1 MQPLHPLL
9 TRQLKRLGISP
20 AGEVPSLESW
30 HALLERIGKTYTE
43 ADQDRY
49 TLERSH
55 TVSSREMAE
64 LHEGL
69 RAAQSQVALANEDL
83 KGALALAQQTQD
95 QLRAAAEEL
104 ERRVAER
111 SRELEDAQA
120 RLVTT
125 ERVAAVGELA
135 AGVAHEVN
143 NPLAYISANISFA
156 MEQLSAPGG
165 LTPADLSDVLAALV
179 DAKEGASR
187 IALITRDLKVFSR
200 GDVTRREAVDL
211 RRTIESCIS
220 MAWNEIRHR
229 ALLVKDFG
237 ETPPIEANEGRLAQV
252 FLNLLLNAAQAIP
265 EGNASGHEI
274 RVVTRT
280 SGDNVTVEISDTGAG
295 IPPEHL
301 GRLFEPFFTTK
312 PIGVGTGL
320 GLSVCHGIVKSLGGT
335 IEAKSVQGKGA
346 TFLVT
351 LPIGNPPSADLD
363 GAGARAAPAGR
374 SRVLLVDDDPLVL
387 TAVKRILRGHDVSSI
402 QDSREALSLLQA
414 DGGFDLI
421 LCDLMMPNFS
431 GIELYEV
438 LKKTAPHLLSRI
450 VFLTGGAFTPQSR
463 EFLDRLQSPYIEK
476 PFDPDA
482 LLALVASCVGRGGDG
497 RQGAVR

>member
-1 MQPLHPLL
+1 
-9 TRQLKRLGISP
+9 
-20 AGEVPSLESW
+20 
-30 HALLERIGKTYTE
+30 
-43 ADQDRY
+43 
-49 TLERSH
+49 
-55 TVSSREMAE
+55 
-64 LHEGL
+64 
-69 RAAQSQVALANEDL
+69 
-83 KGALALAQQTQD
+83 
-95 QLRAAAEEL
+95 
-104 ERRVAER
+104 
-111 SRELEDAQA
+111 
-120 RLVTT
+120 
-125 ERVAAVGELA
+125 
-135 AGVAHEVN
+135 
-143 NPLAYISANISFA
+143 
-156 MEQLSAPGG
+156 
-165 LTPADLSDVLAALV
+165 
-179 DAKEGASR
+179 
-187 IALITRDLKVFSR
+187 
-200 GDVTRREAVDL
+200 
-211 RRTIESCIS
+211 

>member
-1 MQPLHPLL
+1 LPLHPLL
-9 TRQLKRLGISP
+9 ARQLKRLGISP
-20 AGEVPSLESW
+20 ATEVPSLASW
-30 HALLERIGKTYTE
+30 NAFLERICKTYTE

-69 RAAQSQVALANEDL
+69 RAAQSQLALANEDL
-83 KGALALAQQTQD
+83 KRALALAEQTQD
-95 QLRAAAEEL
+95 QLRASAQEL

-120 RLVTT
+120 RLVAT

-143 NPLAYISANISFA
+143 NPLAYISANITFA
-156 MEQLSAPGG
+156 MEQLSEQGG
-165 LTPADLSDVLAALV
+165 LAPAGLGDVLAALA
-179 DAKEGASR
+179 DAKQGASR

-200 GDVTRREAVDL
+200 GDATRREAVDV
-211 RRTIESCIS
+211 RKTIESCIS

-229 ALLVKDFG
+229 AALVKDFG

-265 EGNASGHEI
+265 EGNAAAHEI
-274 RVVTRT
+274 RLRTRT
-280 SGDNVTVEISDTGAG
+280 SGGNVTVEISDTGTG
-295 IPPEHL
+295 IPPEYL

-351 LPIGNPPSADLD
+351 LPIGNVPSAELD
-363 GAGARAAPAGR
+363 KASAPPVAAGR

-431 GIELYEV
+431 GMELYEA
-438 LKKTAPHLLSRI
+438 LRKTAPDLLTRI

-463 EFLDRLQSPYIEK
+463 EFLDGLQGPYMEK
-476 PFDPDA
+476 PFDPDV
-482 LLALVASCVGRGGDG
+482 LLALVAGSVGRGSGPS
-497 RQGAVR
+497 GALR

>member
-1 MQPLHPLL
+1 M
-9 TRQLKRLGISP
+9 
-20 AGEVPSLESW
+20 
-30 HALLERIGKTYTE
+30 
-43 ADQDRY
+43 
-49 TLERSH
+49 
-55 TVSSREMAE
+55 
-64 LHEGL
+64 
-69 RAAQSQVALANEDL
+69 
-83 KGALALAQQTQD
+83 
-95 QLRAAAEEL
+95 
-104 ERRVAER
+104 
-111 SRELEDAQA
+111 EDAQA